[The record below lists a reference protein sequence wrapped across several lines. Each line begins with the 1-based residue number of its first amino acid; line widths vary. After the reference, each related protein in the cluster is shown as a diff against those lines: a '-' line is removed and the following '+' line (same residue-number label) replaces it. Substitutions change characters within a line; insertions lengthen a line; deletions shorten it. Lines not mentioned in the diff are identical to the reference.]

1 MNLSIVDEDGLIAM
15 EGVPG
20 APVLVTVADANR
32 VIEACLSARTRAV
45 LMHPANMTPAFF
57 DLSSGD
63 AGAILQKLRNYGVRL
78 AIVCP
83 PGQTTFSSRFGEMAA
98 EEARGPY
105 FRVCDTRAEARTWL
119 AKVAG

>member
-1 MNLSIVDEDGLIAM
+1 MKFIIVDEDGLIAM

-20 APVLVTVADANR
+20 EPVLLTVADANR

-45 LMHPANMTPAFF
+45 LLHPANLTPAFF

-63 AGAILQKLRNYGVRL
+63 AGAILQKLRTYGVRL

-83 PGQTTFSSRFGEMAA
+83 PGQLTFSRRFGEMLA

-105 FRVCDTRAEARTWL
+105 FRVYGTRAEARAWL